1 MRRWIAHRTHICE
14 CCLYADRQYS
24 SPLLLVS
31 LVNHSMAG
39 CIKGDGGRS
48 IPVGPRRATSPSSS
62 AMVPQAWRKK

>member
-1 MRRWIAHRTHICE
+1 
-14 CCLYADRQYS
+14 
-24 SPLLLVS
+24 LVS